1 MVAVRRAKA
10 DVPPVD
16 YSKCNQTVTIYHS
29 DGVSFSKKVIE
40 HAFFDFRK
48 NQNANRVGTSE
59 SNSFLL
65 VIPYTESATQP
76 VFNGDKVLLGVG
88 ENIMSREEWASF
100 IPSKTPNL
108 AVVKYVDPKY
118 WNNAIAHW
126 EAGG

>member
-1 MVAVRRAKA
+1 MVAVRVKSG
-10 DVPPVD
+10 VPPTD

-29 DGVSFSKKVIE
+29 DGQNYTKTIID

-48 NQNANRVGTSE
+48 NQNANRVGISE

-65 VIPYTESATQP
+65 VIPYFASNTQP

-88 ENIMSREEWASF
+88 EDITTREEWAAL
-100 IPSKTPNL
+100 IPSKVANL